1 MCGNKESDTGQWQE
15 RDSSPGV
22 GTIYTMAFDLES
34 LQMYLIE
41 EKKPSQICFL
51 SLEIHIFLLMYIS

>member
-22 GTIYTMAFDLES
+22 DTIYTMAFGFRKLANVFDWRDETFPNLF
-34 LQMYLIE
+34 
-41 EKKPSQICFL
+41 PV
-51 SLEIHIFLLMYIS
+51 EIHIFLLMYIS